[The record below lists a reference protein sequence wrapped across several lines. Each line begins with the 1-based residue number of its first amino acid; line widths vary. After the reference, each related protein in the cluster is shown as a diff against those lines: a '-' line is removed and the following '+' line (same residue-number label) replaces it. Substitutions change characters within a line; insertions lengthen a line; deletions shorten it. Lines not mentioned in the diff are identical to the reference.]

1 VISIALNIRKTEYL
15 VMQKTIGQ
23 INERI
28 REGSARVVTAE
39 EMPGIVAELGEKGAL
54 KEVDVVTTGTFGAM
68 CSSGAFLN
76 FGHAEPP
83 IRMERIWLN
92 NVEAYGGL
100 AAVDTYVGA
109 TQQSDTLEAEYGG
122 AHVIEDLVAGKAVEL
137 RASSRGTDCYP
148 RRTITTDLLL
158 ENLNQAIMCNPR
170 NAYQRYNAAT
180 NTTDHV
186 LHTYMGTLLPG
197 TGNVTYSG
205 AGLLNPLSND
215 PKLRLIGSGVPIFL
229 CGAPGMVIGEGTQ
242 HSPAGGFGTLMVTGD
257 LKQMSQEYLR
267 AATMTGYGVTLY
279 VGLGVPLPVLDLDV
293 VRATAVRDEDI
304 SVDILDYSVP
314 SRSRPAVRS
323 VTYAELRSGTV
334 DLNGEEVR
342 TSSLSSFRRAR
353 KVALELKEWVE
364 QGKMQ
369 LTLPTRPINAQKQ
382 NRPMHQSATGP
393 RVLDIMDRDVIT
405 IGVNEEIRTAAKK
418 LLKGETNHLPVVDEK
433 GVLVGIVTTFD
444 VSKAVAN
451 PGKAH
456 LVKDIMKTKVITAS
470 PEESVDIA
478 IQKLE
483 QNNISALPVIDKGHH
498 VIALLTAMNLGK
510 LLGGRWL
517 K

>member
-1 VISIALNIRKTEYL
+1 MHKS
-15 VMQKTIGQ
+15 IGQ

-28 REGSARVVTAE
+28 REGNARVVTAE
-39 EMPGIVAELGEKGAL
+39 EMPAIVAELGEVGAL

-100 AAVDTYVGA
+100 AAVDTYIGA
-109 TQQSDTLEAEYGG
+109 TQQSDTLQAEYGG
-122 AHVIEDLVAGKAVEL
+122 AHVIEDLVAGKSVEL
-137 RASSRGTDCYP
+137 RASSHGTDCYP

-158 ENLNQAIMCNPR
+158 ENFNQAIMCNPR

-197 TGNVTYSG
+197 SGNITFSG
-205 AGLLNPLSND
+205 AGVLNPISND

-257 LKQMSQEYLR
+257 MKQMSQDYLR

-279 VGLGVPLPVLDLDV
+279 VGLGVPLPVLDIDV

-304 SVDILDYSVP
+304 SVDILDYGIP
-314 SRSRPAVRS
+314 SRSRPVIRKA
-323 VTYAELRSGTV
+323 TYAELRSGSV
-334 DLNGEEVR
+334 EINGEEIK

-353 KVALELKEWVE
+353 NVAGELKAWVE
-364 QGKMQ
+364 NGSMQ
-369 LTLPTRPINAQKQ
+369 LALPTRSIDPARQA
-382 NRPMHQSATGP
+382 RPMHQTKKGA
-393 RVLDIMDRDVIT
+393 RVLDIMDRSVIT
-405 IGVNEEIRTAAKK
+405 IGETEEIRTAAKK
-418 LLKGETNHLPVVDEK
+418 LLKGETNHLPVVNEQ

-451 PGKAH
+451 PGKAQ
-456 LVKDIMKTKVITAS
+456 LVKDIMKKKVITAN
-470 PEESVDIA
+470 PDEAVDIA

-483 QNNISALPVIDKGHH
+483 QNNISALPVVDKQHH
-498 VIALLTAMNLGK
+498 VIAILTAMDLGK

>member
-1 VISIALNIRKTEYL
+1 
-15 VMQKTIGQ
+15 MHKTIGQ
-23 INERI
+23 INEHI
-28 REGSARVVTAE
+28 REGSARIVTAE
-39 EMPGIVAELGEKGAL
+39 EMPGIVAELGEEGAL

-100 AAVDTYVGA
+100 AAVDTYIGA
-109 TQQSDTLEAEYGG
+109 TQQSDTLGAEYGG
-122 AHVIEDLVAGKAVEL
+122 AHVLEDLVAGKSVEL

-180 NTTDHV
+180 NTTDRA
-186 LHTYMGTLLPG
+186 LNTYMGTLLPG
-197 TGNVTYSG
+197 SGNVTYSG
-205 AGLLNPLSND
+205 AGVLNPISND

-257 LKQMSQEYLR
+257 LKQMSQDYLR

-279 VGLGVPLPVLDLDV
+279 VGLGIPLPVLDLDV

-304 SVDILDYSVP
+304 SVDILDYGVP
-314 SRSRPAVRS
+314 SRSRPVIRQA
-323 VTYAELRSGTV
+323 TYAELRSGAIEIG
-334 DLNGEEVR
+334 GEEVR
-342 TSSLSSFRRAR
+342 TSPLSSFRRAR
-353 KVALELKEWVE
+353 RVAGELKSWVE
-364 QGKMQ
+364 AGKME
-369 LTLPTRPINAQKQ
+369 LALPTRAIDPEKQ
-382 NRPMHQSATGP
+382 ARPMYQTKKGA
-393 RVLDIMDRDVIT
+393 RVLDIMNRSVIT
-405 IGVNEEIRTAAKK
+405 IGENEEIQTAAKK
-418 LLKGETNHLPVVDEK
+418 LLKGETNHLPVVNDQ

-444 VSKAVAN
+444 ISKAVAN
-451 PGKAH
+451 PGKAQ
-456 LVKDIMKTKVITAS
+456 LVRDIMKTKVVTTTPDEA
-470 PEESVDIA
+470 VDIA
-478 IQKLE
+478 IRKLE
-483 QNNISALPVIDKGHH
+483 QHNISGLPVVDKNNR
-498 VIALLTAMNLGK
+498 VIAILTAIDLGK
-510 LLGGRWL
+510 LLGKRWL

>member
-1 VISIALNIRKTEYL
+1 
-15 VMQKTIGQ
+15 
-23 INERI
+23 
-28 REGSARVVTAE
+28 
-39 EMPGIVAELGEKGAL
+39 
-54 KEVDVVTTGTFGAM
+54 
-68 CSSGAFLN
+68 
-76 FGHAEPP
+76 
-83 IRMERIWLN
+83 MERIWLN

-100 AAVDTYVGA
+100 AAVDTFIGA

-180 NTTDHV
+180 NTTDRV
-186 LHTYMGTLLPG
+186 LHTYMGMLLPG

-205 AGLLNPLSND
+205 AGVLNPISND

-257 LKQMSQEYLR
+257 MKQMSQEYLR
-267 AATMTGYGVTLY
+267 AATMTGYGVTLN

-304 SVDILDYSVP
+304 AVDILDYGVP
-314 SRSRPAVRS
+314 SRSRPTIRKA
-323 VTYAELRSGTV
+323 TYAELRSGTV
-334 DLNGEEVR
+334 QINGEEVR
-342 TSSLSSFRRAR
+342 TSSLSSYRRAR
-353 KVALELKEWVE
+353 QVALELKDWVE
-364 QGKMQ
+364 KGRMQ
-369 LTLPTRPINAQKQ
+369 LALPTRPIDPARQA
-382 NRPMHQSATGP
+382 RPMHQTAQGP
-393 RVLDIMDRDVIT
+393 RVLDIMDRGVIT
-405 IGVNEEIRTAAKK
+405 IGESEEIRTAAKK
-418 LLKGETNHLPVVDEK
+418 LLKGETNHLPVVNGE

-451 PGKAH
+451 PGKVH
-456 LVKDIMKTKVITAS
+456 LVRDIMKTKVITAA

-483 QNNISALPVIDKGHH
+483 QNNISALPVIDRDHR